1 MGASG
6 GAAPLAPCRIYLE
19 FTSGVSESA
28 LIGEVGMEEE
38 TRFEKIA
45 RLSGKTTLK
54 GLDALARHGFDLR
67 KKLSAPISRVPR
79 RAPLP
84 EKPKSDE

>member
-1 MGASG
+1 
-6 GAAPLAPCRIYLE
+6 
-19 FTSGVSESA
+19 
-28 LIGEVGMEEE
+28 MEEE

-67 KKLSAPISRVPR
+67 KKLSTPISRVPR
-79 RAPLP
+79 RPPA
-84 EKPKSDE
+84 EKPKSEP